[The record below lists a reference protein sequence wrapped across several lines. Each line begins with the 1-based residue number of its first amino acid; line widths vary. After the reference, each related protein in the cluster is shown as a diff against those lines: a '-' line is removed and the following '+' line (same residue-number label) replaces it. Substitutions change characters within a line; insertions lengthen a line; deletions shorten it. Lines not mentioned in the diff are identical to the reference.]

1 MLFEKKETS
10 RNIQDNILF
19 LGNRDDVYRL
29 YQAMDVFVLPSKY
42 EGLPVVGV
50 EAQATGLPCVLSDK
64 ITVEMAMTECVTF
77 QSIETCPK
85 IWASII
91 LGYEYNRSVCGLSQL
106 FDICSQASSLENFYN
121 NAITQLEKE

>member
-1 MLFEKKETS
+1 MEMLFEKKETS

-85 IWASII
+85 IWASMI
-91 LGYEYNRSVCGLSQL
+91 LGYEYNRNVSGLSQQ
-106 FDICSQASSLENFYN
+106 FDICSQAGRLENFYN
-121 NAITQLEKE
+121 NTLKQI